1 MLWAVVVRHWMYSV
15 MHPKRLRLVAPLPL
29 IEAIPVDQ
37 GEVEAVL
44 QEIIVVE
51 QEVEE
56 GNEEELSSRNQQNN
70 SSNDPVVDNNNHE
83 HEEPMWLE
91 SAALPDN
98 DERGVMMAEVVILSQ
113 G

>member
-1 MLWAVVVRHWMYSV
+1 MFLWAVVVRRWMYSV
-15 MHPKRLRLVAPLPL
+15 MHPKRRLRLVAPLPL
-29 IEAIPVDQ
+29 IEAIPVEQ

-51 QEVEE
+51 QEEV
-56 GNEEELSSRNQQNN
+56 EEELSSRNQQNN
-70 SSNDPVVDNNNHE
+70 SSNDPDVDSNNHE